1 MSTPTAIGHGQRGL
15 GPLGRRRFV
24 SVVAASLLAGVAAC
38 YGQGKNA
45 PEPVA
50 RTTVRVVNQG
60 FLDRNIYV
68 MRGGTE
74 RVRLGTVSGN
84 STQVLT
90 IPATIVQSMMTLRF
104 VADPIGGRTPPATEE
119 ISVAPG
125 DQVVLTIP
133 PA

>member
-1 MSTPTAIGHGQRGL
+1 MASLPSSI
-15 GPLGRRRFV
+15 GRRGFV
-24 SVVAASLLAGVAAC
+24 TAAVATLVAGASAC
-38 YGQGKNA
+38 YGKGKNA

-68 MRGGTE
+68 VRGSE

-90 IPATIVQSMMTLRF
+90 IPASVVQSLMTLRF
-104 VADPIGGRTPPATEE
+104 IADRIGGRTPPATEE

-133 PA
+133 PG

>member
-1 MSTPTAIGHGQRGL
+1 MAPLSSPLARRGFVTAL
-15 GPLGRRRFV
+15 
-24 SVVAASLLAGVAAC
+24 AATLLAGASAC
-38 YGQGKNA
+38 YGKGKNA

-68 MRGGTE
+68 LRGSE

-90 IPATIVQSMMTLRF
+90 IPSSIVQSMMTLRF
-104 VADPIGGRTPPATEE
+104 IADPIGGRTPPATEE

-133 PA
+133 PG

>member
-1 MSTPTAIGHGQRGL
+1 M
-15 GPLGRRRFV
+15 GRRRFA
-24 SVVAASLLAGVAAC
+24 VVLGSILLAGAAGAC
-38 YGQGKNA
+38 VGTGKNA

-68 MRGGTE
+68 LRGSE

-90 IPATIVQSMMTLRF
+90 IPASVVQTAMTLRF
-104 VADPIGGRTPPATEE
+104 VADPIGGRAPAATEE
-119 ISVAPG
+119 ISVSPG

-133 PA
+133 PGGGG

>member
-1 MSTPTAIGHGQRGL
+1 MARPRSRAAFPTPAQAMTSL
-15 GPLGRRRFV
+15 SSPLDRRSFL
-24 SVVAASLLAGVAAC
+24 ASLVTLAIAVGTSAC
-38 YGQGKNA
+38 YGKGKNA

-68 MRGGTE
+68 VRGSE

-90 IPATIVQSMMTLRF
+90 IPASIVQSLITLRF
-104 VADPIGGRTPPATEE
+104 VAD
-119 ISVAPG
+119 
-125 DQVVLTIP
+125 
-133 PA
+133 